1 MKQQRKIAGTSADAT
16 LPKTPIEIRG
26 KEYFLCFDLGALA
39 EAETVINFELA
50 RQGRSDLVNLLY
62 ALPAQNLASTR
73 IIFAAAVRTFHP
85 ELSFEEARQLPA
97 LEDLY
102 TVAVKV
108 REAWNQSRVEPAAS
122 DADPNPPQAT
132 AAA

>member
-1 MKQQRKIAGTSADAT
+1 MKQRRIAGTLADAT
-16 LPKTPIEIRG
+16 LPRTAIQIRG
-26 KEYFLCFDLGALA
+26 KEYYLCFDLGALA
-39 EAETVINFELA
+39 EAETAINAEL
-50 RQGRSDLVNLLY
+50 GREGRGDTVNLLY

-85 ELSFEEARQLPA
+85 ELSFEEARQLPT

-108 REAWNQSRVEPAAS
+108 REAWAQSRVEPEAG
-122 DADPNPPQAT
+122 DETVADPLQ
-132 AAA
+132 AAAVA